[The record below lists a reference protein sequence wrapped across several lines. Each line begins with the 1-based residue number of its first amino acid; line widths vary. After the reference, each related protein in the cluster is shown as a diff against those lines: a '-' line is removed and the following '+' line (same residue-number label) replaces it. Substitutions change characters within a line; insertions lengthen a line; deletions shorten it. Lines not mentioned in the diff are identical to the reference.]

1 MFVKICGITN
11 KEDAQ
16 AAIEAGAQALGFI
29 FYSGSPRYVDPDTI
43 HSWIGLI
50 PSDVLKVGVFVDE
63 SREIIEEIAKDLDL
77 DIAQLHG
84 SETPRNYPRGI
95 RIWKGLRISEAVQR
109 SEFGRAEALVLDGPG
124 SGQTFDWSLATSV
137 PGKFLLAGGLNAE
150 NVGEA
155 IKKTHPW
162 GVDASSG
169 VESSPGHK
177 DHEKLK
183 LFIKA
188 ALES

>member
-11 KEDAQ
+11 KEDAE

-29 FYSGSPRYVDPDTI
+29 FDSGSPRYVDPAAI
-43 HSWIGLI
+43 GSWIGLI

-63 SREIIEEIAKDLDL
+63 SREMIEEIAKDLDL

-95 RIWKGLRISEAVQR
+95 RIWKAIRISEAVQR
-109 SEFGRAEALVLDGPG
+109 SDFGRAEALLLDGPG
-124 SGQTFDWSLATSV
+124 SGRTFDWSLATSV
-137 PGKFLLAGGLNAE
+137 PGKFILAGGLTPE
-150 NVGEA
+150 NVREA
-155 IKKTHPW
+155 IEKTNPW
-162 GVDASSG
+162 AVDASSG
-169 VESSPGHK
+169 VESSPGRK
-177 DHEKLK
+177 DHARMK